1 MNPHKNALDE
11 VFTTLRYI
19 NLAIAVYYILEQ
31 IAKLWAYGIVYCQKI
46 EFLYDGLVSAALI
59 TIQIIEQTFITSA
72 DNSADTGYKKTFPC
86 APFSGFI
93 SEWVW
98 ILSRIINI
106 LIMLR
111 LLRILPRVPA
121 LALVMGSLLETLKN
135 LKHCAGILFAAFYL
149 YASFGMILFQGESSK
164 ILYSFKYSRA
174 TLPLYRLTTTFKV
187 NYITKE
193 FKTRLRR
200 DTIVDLMVNLGITG
214 WSSFVT

>member
-1 MNPHKNALDE
+1 MFSLYFKGRGHVLISEHLNPHKNALDE

-72 DNSADTGYKKTFPC
+72 DNSADTGYKKS
-86 APFSGFI
+86 FSQTQFSKYI
-93 SEWVW
+93 LEWVW

-149 YASFGMILFQGESSK
+149 YASFGMILFQGEAYK
-164 ILYSFKYSRA
+164 L
-174 TLPLYRLTTTFKV
+174 KV
-187 NYITKE
+187 IMFYG
-193 FKTRLRR
+193 F
-200 DTIVDLMVNLGITG
+200 
-214 WSSFVT
+214 